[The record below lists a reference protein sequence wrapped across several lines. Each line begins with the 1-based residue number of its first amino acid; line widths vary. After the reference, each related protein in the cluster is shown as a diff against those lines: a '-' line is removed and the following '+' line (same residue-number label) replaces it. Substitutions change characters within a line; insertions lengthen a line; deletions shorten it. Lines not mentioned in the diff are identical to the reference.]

1 MSGILDRA
9 VPEAVAGLNWT
20 ALLALPP
27 FMRRIKVCSA
37 ASVQHEA
44 RTDPVDLF
52 AARRLSPG
60 KDLEQPAHGI
70 ASIGEGRAIQLLMT
84 AR

>member
-1 MSGILDRA
+1 MSRSEDNLRSRQ
-9 VPEAVAGLNWT
+9 W
-20 ALLALPP
+20 
-27 FMRRIKVCSA
+27 VCSRTA
-37 ASVQHEA
+37 PPWASRVQHDE

-52 AARRLSPG
+52 AALRMSPG
-60 KDLEQPAHGI
+60 KDLERPAHGI